1 MSQDE
6 CSFVSLRD
14 VERAMIVF
22 KFFTEKMS
30 LFTEHIARKAA
41 AEVTDVRKPHHSGL
55 LLSDNISPNLS
66 SCRMAPR
73 LHCRMPPHGHL
84 CCLSVSVIMQ
94 DCRIEKSLRKEW
106 CSSSHRH

>member
-30 LFTEHIARKAA
+30 LFAEHIASKAA
-41 AEVTDVRKPHHSGL
+41 AEVRRSHSATIPLYILSLTFSHVGWL
-55 LLSDNISPNLS
+55 QDSTARCPNVVTCVVTWYLLSHKTS
-66 SCRMAPR
+66 RQGR
-73 LHCRMPPHGHL
+73 
-84 CCLSVSVIMQ
+84 V
-94 DCRIEKSLRKEW
+94 
-106 CSSSHRH
+106 

>member
-30 LFTEHIARKAA
+30 LFTEHIACKAA
-41 AEVTDVRKPHHSGL
+41 AEVSDVRTPHWL
-55 LLSDNISPNLS
+55 VAKQQYLSPSIL
-66 SCRMAPR
+66 M
-73 LHCRMPPHGHL
+73 
-84 CCLSVSVIMQ
+84 
-94 DCRIEKSLRKEW
+94 
-106 CSSSHRH
+106 

>member
-30 LFTEHIARKAA
+30 LFTEHIACKAA
-41 AEVTDVRKPHHSGL
+41 AEVSVVSTPHQPVTKQQY
-55 LLSDNISPNLS
+55 LSPSIL
-66 SCRMAPR
+66 M
-73 LHCRMPPHGHL
+73 
-84 CCLSVSVIMQ
+84 
-94 DCRIEKSLRKEW
+94 
-106 CSSSHRH
+106 

>member
-30 LFTEHIARKAA
+30 LFAEHIASKAA
-41 AEVTDVRKPHHSGL
+41 AEVRMHHYATISFILSLTFSHVGWLQNSAARCPHVVACVVAWY
-55 LLSDNISPNLS
+55 LLSHETA
-66 SCRMAPR
+66 RQ
-73 LHCRMPPHGHL
+73 G
-84 CCLSVSVIMQ
+84 
-94 DCRIEKSLRKEW
+94 RI
-106 CSSSHRH
+106 

>member
-30 LFTEHIARKAA
+30 LFAEHIASK
-41 AEVTDVRKPHHSGL
+41 AEVRMPHYAVIPVIMSLTFSHVGWLQDSTARCPHVVACIVTWY
-55 LLSDNISPNLS
+55 LLSHETA
-66 SCRMAPR
+66 RQGR
-73 LHCRMPPHGHL
+73 
-84 CCLSVSVIMQ
+84 V
-94 DCRIEKSLRKEW
+94 
-106 CSSSHRH
+106 